1 MVLSLQFHLIN
12 TFAEVCMK
20 IAIPSNDGKTVS
32 KHFGRS
38 EGFIIVEIE
47 DNKIINKAY
56 KKNDFTGHAQG
67 LSHEHTAHGHGHH
80 SHEGIFK
87 ALGDCSV
94 VIAGGM
100 GQKLYKDFQEKK
112 VMTYLTNESDI
123 DSVLEQFINGQL
135 ESTDQ
140 YCIH

>member
-1 MVLSLQFHLIN
+1 
-12 TFAEVCMK
+12 MK
-20 IAIPSNDGKTVS
+20 IAIPSNDREMVS

-47 DNKIINKAY
+47 DNKIVNKEY

-67 LSHEHTAHGHGHH
+67 LHHEHKVHDHGHGHH

-94 VIAGGM
+94 VISGGM
-100 GQKLYKDFQEKK
+100 GQKLYQDFLERKIT
-112 VMTYLTNESDI
+112 TYLTKETDI
-123 DSVLEQFINGQL
+123 DIVLEQFVNGQL
-135 ESTDQ
+135 ESTAQ